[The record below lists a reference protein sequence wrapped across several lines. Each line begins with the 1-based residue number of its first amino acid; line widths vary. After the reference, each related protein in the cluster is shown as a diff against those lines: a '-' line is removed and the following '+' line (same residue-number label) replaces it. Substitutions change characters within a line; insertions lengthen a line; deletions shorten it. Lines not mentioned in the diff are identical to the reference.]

1 MIFLFHIDI
10 EGKFGW
16 IIWGGGGG
24 GGGYVDKGTKGM
36 LTSPLKFSVDI
47 HFVTYRFG
55 QKN

>member
-1 MIFLFHIDI
+1 MDYL
-10 EGKFGW
+10 
-16 IIWGGGGG
+16 GGGGG
-24 GGGYVDKGTKGM
+24 GGGGKGTKGM